1 MSLISNV
8 LQIFRKPTQD
18 TYNPQNQLFR
28 NNDRIN
34 FIINQENVW
43 ILWKKSYIKIN
54 CTLEWDPLPANTTE
68 EAFGQVTLINNIG
81 PFLFDSISYYLNN
94 TEIDSVDQ
102 VGLVSTVKTYLC
114 FMKNEFEE
122 YQSLGWTKNLNDQLY
137 TFNPRTKKFSLKLKL
152 SQMLNLPFTYE
163 RIMCGTHKMSL
174 VRSRTDDNCYVST
187 GVRKARITITD
198 MNLVA
203 LHVYP
208 AVKIQLQLLDS
219 IKKNRAIPLAFQK
232 WEIQSKDLPD
242 AKTTSWK
249 IQTIQRVERPNWIIV
264 FFQTER
270 DFNSRNILNDKF
282 ENIINNII
290 PTEIDDKLNKSINK
304 IEKHIFDL
312 TKKIN
317 KINNLFE
324 KEKTNLTINKE
335 IIENHFNKMEQYTR
349 KILNDKFENIINNII
364 PTEIDDKL
372 NKSINKIEKH
382 IFDITKKINI
392 IDNLFEKEKTNLT
405 INKEIIGN
413 HFNKMEQIL
422 FDLHK
427 VFEKF
432 KQYDKEMNSKIGILD
447 SKLKNINNIINSIT
461 NVLDKR
467 MNNKITTI
475 LDTHMNN
482 KIDIKWK
489 MLMNNTNELTNRI
502 KKLEKEYNTL
512 DKKRTTIPKTI
523 TNSKKMKNTNKKQS
537 NEKIDSYENTE
548 IDDVKI
554 EPLPHNKN
562 KCLPG
567 YQADKYIK
575 HVCKYY
581 EK

>member
-270 DFNSRNILNDKF
+270 DFNSRKNSTHFDHINLQNIRL
-282 ENIINNII
+282 
-290 PTEIDDKLNKSINK
+290 
-304 IEKHIFDL
+304 
-312 TKKIN
+312 KIN
-317 KINNLFE
+317 SRYIPYDKWRLDFTKNYYEEAYDAYTEFYKTYYQKNRHQPFLNYNEYKNSPLF
-324 KEKTNLTINKE
+324 
-335 IIENHFNKMEQYTR
+335 
-349 KILNDKFENIINNII
+349 
-364 PTEIDDKL
+364 
-372 NKSINKIEKH
+372 
-382 IFDITKKINI
+382 I
-392 IDNLFEKEKTNLT
+392 IDCT
-405 INKEIIGN
+405 
-413 HFNKMEQIL
+413 
-422 FDLHK
+422 
-427 VFEKF
+427 
-432 KQYDKEMNSKIGILD
+432 
-447 SKLKNINNIINSIT
+447 T
-461 NVLDKR
+461 NVHENAFSSEMDATIEIESSENFPIHTKAYYIIIQDR
-467 MNNKITTI
+467 VGSYNAISEAIT
-475 LDTHMNN
+475 MF
-482 KIDIKWK
+482 
-489 MLMNNTNELTNRI
+489 
-502 KKLEKEYNTL
+502 
-512 DKKRTTIPKTI
+512 P
-523 TNSKKMKNTNKKQS
+523 
-537 NEKIDSYENTE
+537 
-548 IDDVKI
+548 
-554 EPLPHNKN
+554 
-562 KCLPG
+562 
-567 YQADKYIK
+567 
-575 HVCKYY
+575 
-581 EK
+581 